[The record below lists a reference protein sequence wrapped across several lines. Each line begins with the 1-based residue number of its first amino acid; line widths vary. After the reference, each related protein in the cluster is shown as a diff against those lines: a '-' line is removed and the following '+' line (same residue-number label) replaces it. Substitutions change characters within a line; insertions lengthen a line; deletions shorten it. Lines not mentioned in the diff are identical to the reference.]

1 LETYVRKGAP
11 SKNDAAVRIGPPL
24 QNRPRPD
31 HHELRMMLPR
41 QLAGFWMEWI
51 HEIDSTS
58 SAEVRKLIAAKLR
71 EVGKIE

>member
-1 LETYVRKGAP
+1 MELPPPGKGRALETYVRKGAP
-11 SKNDAAVRIGPPL
+11 P
-24 QNRPRPD
+24 QNRPRPEY
-31 HHELRMMLPR
+31 HELRMMLPR

-51 HEIDSTS
+51 HEIDSSS